1 MCVPRYKGKTVKR
14 WKKAEESH
22 CGMFFST
29 LDNNKRVS
37 TLEIPIGT
45 KWWDL
50 PCVEVGPHNWSL
62 GASESETGPLKVV
75 LFRAGG
81 FFYDQ

>member
-1 MCVPRYKGKTVKR
+1 MSPDTKGKQWKDGKRQKRVTVV
-14 WKKAEESH
+14 
-22 CGMFFST
+22 CFFPT

-75 LFRAGG
+75 LSRAGG
-81 FFYDQ
+81 FLYDQ